1 VRSKRGKRGLASAG
15 FYIKEKKM
23 KPSRTNPNRAFTLI
37 ELLVVIAIIAILA
50 AMLLPGLAK
59 AKQQAQGV
67 LCISN
72 LKQLTLGW
80 IMYSG
85 DNRGSLAKNGD
96 EGSQPTSYNQPN
108 VDPQWC
114 PGEMEGAPSQ
124 GAPLILGE
132 QTNVLLLQHGQI
144 YPYVGSPGPYRCPAD
159 HSTAS
164 GANAYPL
171 GGKGNP
177 RVRSMSMNAW
187 IGPYPEAINNNLGA
201 AAKFYHVYS
210 KDGDMAVPG
219 SANLWVLMD
228 ENPWSINDGWL
239 EENPSGTTANPPTA
253 TSWTDEP
260 ASYHN
265 NACGISFGDGHAQIR
280 KWTDKNMI
288 TTHLDG
294 VAAQKPYTD
303 LLWLL
308 SKTTAHN

>member
-1 VRSKRGKRGLASAG
+1 
-15 FYIKEKKM
+15 M
-23 KPSRTNPNRAFTLI
+23 KPRSRNSYRGFTLI

-59 AKQQAQGV
+59 AKQQAQGA

-85 DNRGSLAKNGD
+85 DNKGALAKNGD
-96 EGSQPTSYNQPN
+96 EGSQPTSAANPN
-108 VDPQWC
+108 YDPQWC
-114 PGEMEGAPSQ
+114 PGEVQGTPSQ
-124 GAPLILGE
+124 NAPPISGE
-132 QTNVLLLQHGQI
+132 QTNIFWVQHGQI

-159 HSTAS
+159 RSTAK
-164 GANAYPL
+164 GTMAYPL
-171 GGKGNP
+171 GGQGNP
-177 RVRSMSMNAW
+177 RVRSMSMNGW
-187 IGPYPEAINNNLGA
+187 MGPYPGGLGDLGSA
-201 AAKFYHVYS
+201 TTYYRVYN

-239 EENPSGTTANPPTA
+239 EENPVGTAANPPTA
-253 TSWTDEP
+253 TSWSDEP

-280 KWTDKNMI
+280 KWTDLNMI
-288 TTHLDG
+288 NTHTDG
-294 VAAQKPYTD
+294 VAAVRPYTD
-303 LLWLL
+303 LNWLL
-308 SKTTAHN
+308 SKTTAHK

>member
-1 VRSKRGKRGLASAG
+1 MNCSILHHK
-15 FYIKEKKM
+15 YM
-23 KPSRTNPNRAFTLI
+23 KPSRSQSRAFTLI

-72 LKQLTLGW
+72 MKQLTLGW

-85 DNRGSLAKNGD
+85 DNKGTLARNGD
-96 EGSQPTSYNQPN
+96 EGSQPTTPNQPN

-114 PGEMEGAPSQ
+114 PGEMQMGAPI
-124 GAPLILGE
+124 AGE
-132 QTNVLLLQHGQI
+132 QTNVFWLQHGQI

-159 HSTAS
+159 RSTCF
-164 GANAYPL
+164 GNTAYPL

-177 RVRSMSMNAW
+177 RVRSMSMNGW
-187 IGPYPEAINNNLGA
+187 IGPYSGGLGDLGSA
-201 AAKFYHVYS
+201 ANSYRVYY

-228 ENPWSINDGWL
+228 ENPYSINDGWL
-239 EENPSGTTANPPTA
+239 EENPVGTTANPPTA
-253 TSWTDEP
+253 TEWTDVP
-260 ASYHN
+260 ATYHN

-280 KWTDKNMI
+280 KWTDIAMI
-288 TTHLDG
+288 RAKTGDIPAT
-294 VAAQKPYTD
+294 KPYTD
-303 LLWLL
+303 LNWLL
-308 SKTTAHN
+308 SKTTAHK